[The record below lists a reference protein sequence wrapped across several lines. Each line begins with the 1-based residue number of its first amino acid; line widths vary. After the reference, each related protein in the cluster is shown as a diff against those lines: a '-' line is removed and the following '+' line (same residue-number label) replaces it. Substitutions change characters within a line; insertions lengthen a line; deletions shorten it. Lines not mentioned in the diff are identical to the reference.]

1 MAALTAGR
9 TPLSRHHHKVV
20 LITGAARGIGRAT
33 AEVFAAQG
41 ATIVACDIDGTVTQA
56 QASTS
61 SQQDLEQTEHA
72 VRAVGAECLTQQVDV
87 RDQDSVDAAV
97 GAAIGE
103 FGHLDVVVANA
114 GIMLSKPF
122 WEVDEHEW
130 LAVLDINV
138 GGVWRIAKA
147 VAPQMIRQM
156 SGVILAT
163 ASVQSRTPRRGLSIY
178 TASKH
183 GVSGLMKS
191 IALELGEYG
200 IRANT
205 VLPGAIHT
213 PMIDNESTGKL
224 NPGTTEQEN
233 RRTAYFRRMSVLR
246 GRSVLDPSAIANAFS
261 WLASEEAREITGI
274 ELPVDAGSLILPGYN
289 GAPVRD

>member
-1 MAALTAGR
+1 V
-9 TPLSRHHHKVV
+9 SRHHDKVV

-33 AEVFAAQG
+33 AEVFATQG
-41 ATIVACDIDGTVTQA
+41 ATIVACDIAGAVTQA
-56 QASTS
+56 QTSTS
-61 SQQDLEQTEHA
+61 SQQDLDQTERA
-72 VRAVGAECLTQQVDV
+72 VRAVGGKCLTQLVDV

-130 LAVLDINV
+130 RAVLDINV

-147 VAPQMIRQM
+147 VAPRMIQQM

-213 PMIDNESTGKL
+213 PMIDNESTGQL

-246 GRSVLDPSAIANAFS
+246 GRSVLDPSAVANAFS

>member
-1 MAALTAGR
+1 V
-9 TPLSRHHHKVV
+9 SRHHGKVV

-33 AEVFAAQG
+33 AEVFASQG
-41 ATIVACDIDGTVTQA
+41 ATIVACDIAGTVTQA

-61 SQQDLEQTEHA
+61 SRQDLDQTEHA
-72 VRAVGAECLTQQVDV
+72 VRAVGGTCLTQLVDV
-87 RDQDSVDAAV
+87 REQDSVDAAV
-97 GAAIGE
+97 RAAIGE

-130 LAVLDINV
+130 RAVLEINV

-147 VAPQMIRQM
+147 VAPQMIQQM

-163 ASVQSRTPRRGLSIY
+163 ASVQSRTPRRGLGVY

-261 WLASEEAREITGI
+261 WLASEEARDITGI

>member
-1 MAALTAGR
+1 MH
-9 TPLSRHHHKVV
+9 RHLGKVV
-20 LITGAARGIGRAT
+20 FITGAARGIGRAT

-41 ATIVACDIDGTVTQA
+41 ATVVACDIAGTVAQA
-56 QASTS
+56 QTTTS
-61 SQQDLEQTEHA
+61 TEHDLDRTVDI
-72 VRAVGAECLTQQVDV
+72 VRATGAKCLPQIVDV
-87 RDQDSVDAAV
+87 RDQGSIDAAV
-97 GAAIGE
+97 AATIAE
-103 FGHLDVVVANA
+103 FGRLDVAVANA

-122 WEVDEHEW
+122 WEAEEHEW
-130 LAVLDINV
+130 QAVLDINV
-138 GGVWRIAKA
+138 GGIWRTAKSI
-147 VAPQMIRQM
+147 APQMIEQM

-163 ASVQSRTPRRGLSIY
+163 GSVQSQTPRRGLAIY

-183 GVSGLMKS
+183 GVAGLMKS

-213 PMIDNESTGKL
+213 PMIDNESTGEL
-224 NPGTTEQEN
+224 NPGSSEQEN

-246 GRSVLDPSAIANAFS
+246 GRSVLAPTAVANAFS
-261 WLASEEAREITGI
+261 WLASDEAREITGVQ
-274 ELPVDAGSLILPGYN
+274 LPVDAGSLILPGYN